1 MSLLSINPVKSS
13 RGFTLLEVLVV
24 STLTGLIAIP
34 LMMFIYKGLQSYAF
48 LQAQSNTST
57 ELSTLSER
65 IVKVLRGATAV
76 VNAGSN
82 TLTVDGYFSPADVT
96 PDQITYYISGTDLDI
111 GVIPPSGTAPNYTYP
126 AQNQVVTTT
135 RVDLTMGG
143 VPLFTYYDSNGNQLP
158 SGFQNS
164 QIYAIGVY
172 VAANPSPGQ
181 VGVPISIKTLA
192 TLRNFKT
199 NL

>member
-1 MSLLSINPVKSS
+1 MLTRRLRANNDSS
-13 RGFTLLEVLVV
+13 GFTLLEVLVV

-34 LMMFIYKGLQSYAF
+34 LMMFTFKGLQSYAF

-57 ELSTLSER
+57 ELSTLSGR
-65 IVKVLRGATAV
+65 IAKVLRGATTV
-76 VNAGSN
+76 INAQSN
-82 TLTVDGYFSPADVT
+82 TLTIYGYFSPADAT
-96 PDQITYYISGTDLDI
+96 PDQIRYFINGTDLNI
-111 GVIPPSGTAPNYTYP
+111 GVTPPSGTAPNYTYP
-126 AQNQVVTTT
+126 SQNEVVTTT
-135 RVDLTMGG
+135 RVDLQMGG
-143 VPLFTYYDSNGNQLP
+143 TPMFTYYDSNGNQLP

-164 QIYAIGVY
+164 EIYGIGIY

-181 VGVPISIKTLA
+181 VGVPISVKTFV